1 MDLYFCP
8 MTCSLATRIALYESG
23 QDARFHQVALSDKT
37 IVGGGDYLA
46 VNPKGQ
52 VPALR
57 LDDGHLLTEGPA
69 ILQYVADRA
78 PDSKLAPSAGSL
90 ARYEVQ
96 AWLNYVAAEVHKQVF
111 YVIFSPES
119 PEAARD
125 HARTVLAPRRFGHLQ
140 SRLADRE
147 FLATDDFSVADAY
160 LTTTLNWTRNA
171 GIDLKPWPAV
181 TAYHKR
187 MTARPAVARAIAEEM
202 ALR

>member
-23 QDARFHQVALSDKT
+23 QEADFHQVTLSDKT
-37 IVGGGDYLA
+37 IVGGGDYRA

-78 PDSKLAPSAGSL
+78 PESKLAPPAGSL
-90 ARYEVQ
+90 ARYELQ
-96 AWLNYVAAEVHKQVF
+96 SWLNYVAAEVHKQVF

-119 PEAARD
+119 PDAARD
-125 HARTVLAPRRFGHLQ
+125 HAKTVLAPRRYDHLEA
-140 SRLADRE
+140 RLAERE